1 MVFGGP
7 LEDTES
13 DVIQDFAAWVR
24 SVVLVPFEAC
34 EHAFWKTR
42 LYFREGE
49 EKEDGEGE
57 SNVDV

>member
-13 DVIQDFAAWVR
+13 EVIQGFAGRVR
-24 SVVLVPFEAC
+24 SVVLGPFEGC

-42 LYFREGE
+42 LYFWEGE
-49 EKEDGEGE
+49 EEVE
-57 SNVDV
+57 